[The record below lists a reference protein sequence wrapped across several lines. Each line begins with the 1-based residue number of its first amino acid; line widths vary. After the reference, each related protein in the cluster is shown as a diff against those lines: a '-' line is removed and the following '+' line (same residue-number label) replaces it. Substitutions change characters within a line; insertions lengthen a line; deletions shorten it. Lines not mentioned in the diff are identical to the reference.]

1 MELHVWGPA
10 FGLASVDAECLAA
23 IAYLGCAVGRGGWRL
38 VACSDPSCSPHH
50 HLPSLHHGG
59 VWVSGY
65 GQIVDHLASH
75 FVHLDRHL
83 DASQRAHVAAYS
95 AFLSAQVAPLVR
107 LSLYVSAANW
117 SATTRPA
124 YSAILPFP
132 LTWTVPPLIRAEAVS
147 HVRQLGLA
155 ELDADLDPSSSTLNA
170 GRDVLPEALRRRLPA
185 TSTKSVRDEMTPEQ
199 AAAIRLTAV
208 IEASLSV
215 LDAQLKGRPALR
227 FVHDASSVS
236 SLDCLAYGYLALM
249 LKPDVPRAFLRD
261 WILSHAPLLSSFVDA
276 MTPTDLPW
284 LAPEPPTLF
293 ASSLRFFDSLVR
305 NVPTLG
311 EMYADEVTLR
321 ARRGI
326 RGLDRR
332 ILTLMAV
339 FTAAG
344 LAVGYGFY
352 TYSSLQPFG
361 AASQAW
367 RCCRSGSG
375 PRYGEFGSMLTG
387 ALGLCRAAA
396 YMPFKPAVEGR
407 LIEVDSEVD

>member
-38 VACSDPSCSPHH
+38 VASSDPSRSPHH
-50 HLPSLHHGG
+50 HLPSLHHHG

-65 GQIVDHLASH
+65 AQIVDHLASH
-75 FVHLDRHL
+75 SAHLDRHL
-83 DASQRAHVAAYS
+83 DASQKAHVAAYS
-95 AFLSAQVAPLVR
+95 AFLSAQAAPLVG

-132 LTWTVPPLIRAEAVS
+132 LTWTVPPLIRAEAVG
-147 HVRQLGLA
+147 HLGQLGLA
-155 ELDADLDPSSSTLNA
+155 ELDADLDPCSSPLNA
-170 GRDVLPEALRRRLPA
+170 GRHVLPEALRRRLPA

-227 FVHDASSVS
+227 FVPDASVS

-249 LKPDVPRAFLRD
+249 LKPDVPRPFLRD

-284 LAPEPPTLF
+284 LAPEPPTLL

-332 ILTLMAV
+332 ILTLLAGLTV
-339 FTAAG
+339 TG
-344 LAVGYGFY
+344 LAVGYGVY
-352 TYSSLQPFG
+352 TYRSLQPFG
-361 AASQAW
+361 AASQVW
-367 RCCRSGSG
+367 RAGRAGSG
-375 PRYGEFGSMLTG
+375 PRYGDFGSIMTG
-387 ALGLCRAAA
+387 ALGLYRTAAS
-396 YMPFKPAVEGR
+396 MPFKPTAEGR
-407 LIEVDSEVD
+407 LMEVDSEVD